1 MLLLL
6 HFRGRY
12 HPKEFVHSDVEQAA
26 LGETSGTTMPA
37 FLNEYTMYFH
47 RGETANTYGELVSWD
62 DDEDAFENMTNE
74 VGMHPGHGLQA
85 LEIQQRIYTFLVKW
99 SRGLLQDVPP
109 LTESDILANS
119 GPPTALA
126 DITSLQIIAL
136 KAPYRIPA
144 HLDLARLQAIASA
157 GRNAREDHLW
167 ALREDPSYF
176 ADAMEEV
183 SEHRQERLLDT
194 KGQQNPTLKEPG
206 RPLFWNR
213 VLGAVVVESYF
224 GFAAFDEIVRQTT
237 NIWQLCTSNILNQS
251 GQKPVYRWSCSRPS
265 RTFDFFWVL
274 RRMI

>member
-157 GRNAREDHLW
+157 GVMREKIIFGLSARIPATL
-167 ALREDPSYF
+167 
-176 ADAMEEV
+176 
-183 SEHRQERLLDT
+183 
-194 KGQQNPTLKEPG
+194 PTLWK
-206 RPLFWNR
+206 RCL
-213 VLGAVVVESYF
+213 ST
-224 GFAAFDEIVRQTT
+224 VRSVCLTP
-237 NIWQLCTSNILNQS
+237 
-251 GQKPVYRWSCSRPS
+251 KVS
-265 RTFDFFWVL
+265 RTQL
-274 RRMI
+274 